1 MIYRILVRKLDYIK
15 NEKKGPNRCNN
26 CTNGNLTEDLYR
38 WWLYGRLVIRCF
50 CCDFRLELNAEE
62 AEQFKSKSNWKT
74 ESYRL
79 GGAFPVLSMN
89 FKAPKKSFSSKACF
103 YFTQKGW
110 DLYGRDMCKEAY
122 DWGYRNGFNIQV
134 IKRKNPKKGDIA
146 YRDELQVALLPKR
159 KKPIS

>member
-38 WWLYGRLVIRCF
+38 FWLYGRLVIRCF

-79 GGAFPVLSMN
+79 GGAFPVLPMYFN
-89 FKAPKKSFSSKACF
+89 APKKSFSSRARF

-110 DLYGRDMCKEAY
+110 DLHGRDMCKKAY
-122 DWGYRNGFNIQV
+122 EWGYRNGCNIQV
-134 IKRKNPKKGDIA
+134 IKRKNPKEGDIA

-159 KKPIS
+159 KPY